1 MNYQDIVNQLQGLG
15 IAGEGTGFSSL
26 ANISAEDIMQ
36 GLSGTYNVAGLEA
49 GMFPQ
54 MSQQLLQGTKASTY
68 SPFIQSQSQDLLSN
82 LAMSLGGQKAKQA
95 AGGFAGSGGTQSY
108 MAGAKDVYGKGMS
121 DVLSNV
127 GQQRSQAFG
136 ELQSMINQYKK
147 TAQEFA

>member
-1 MNYQDIVNQLQGLG
+1 MCIRDRDIVNQLQGLG

-95 AGGFAGSGGTQSY
+95 AGGFDGSGGTQ
-108 MAGAKDVYGKGMS
+108 
-121 DVLSNV
+121 
-127 GQQRSQAFG
+127 
-136 ELQSMINQYKK
+136 
-147 TAQEFA
+147 